1 MIISWVVVGKGGLEE
16 DIRRSWEGWGIP
28 SPPCFSL
35 HPAWDISTFVILAA
49 NSFLWWGRKKSI
61 VFLKATWSTQ
71 KVHCFKMGWG
81 GWVLWGERAE
91 LIPSFC
97 LIMPDV
103 IPVVMWVTTKPT
115 ASLCPWEQR
124 LNCYAYK
131 DTGLLFLS
139 LLPLPHY
146 CRHWLLLGIP
156 THLWKRCGETWGQK
170 LPRRYQPFLPVGRQP
185 LGWSCKTPGTSW
197 DTSSQTVAFPFLLR
211 QCTCH
216 IQFPVQ
222 AHRNSPQSK
231 PFCHLV
237 QLSSQTGILD
247 RREVEATRLL
257 HTASKERHRPQSK
270 TE

>member
-28 SPPCFSL
+28 FLPCFSL
-35 HPAWDISTFVILAA
+35 HPAWDISTLVILAA
-49 NSFLWWGRKKSI
+49 NSFLSWGRKKSI
-61 VFLKATWSTQ
+61 VFFKATWSTQ

-81 GWVLWGERAE
+81 GWVLWGERVE

-97 LIMPDV
+97 LITPDV

-156 THLWKRCGETWGQK
+156 TRWEEMLGNMGAETPWEA
-170 LPRRYQPFLPVGRQP
+170 P
-185 LGWSCKTPGTSW
+185 
-197 DTSSQTVAFPFLLR
+197 AFSASLE
-211 QCTCH
+211 TT
-216 IQFPVQ
+216 
-222 AHRNSPQSK
+222 
-231 PFCHLV
+231 
-237 QLSSQTGILD
+237 TGLIL
-247 RREVEATRLL
+247 
-257 HTASKERHRPQSK
+257 
-270 TE
+270 